1 MKEIELQEI
10 ETEEEKKE
18 HPILKKIIITLI
30 IIILS
35 LTIYINLIGTKFIEV
50 KEYKLQTTLLPISF
64 NGLKIVHFSDIH
76 YGTTINSNELKNM
89 VDKINQLKPDIIFFT
104 GDLIDK
110 NIKIDDKTKQEIID
124 ILSKLECKEYK
135 YAIYG
140 DEDYSNDNYKEIIEA
155 SNFKLLDNESTL
167 LYYKNNTPIQITG
180 YNAIDTT
187 PDYSIINNPI
197 NEIETNNLYKIV
209 LVHEPDAYINI
220 KDYNPNLILS
230 GNTLGNLIN
239 ITGIKNLFM
248 NKNATKYYE
257 EYYNENNTD
266 IYISTGLGT
275 SNYKIRF
282 NNRPSFNLYRIYT
295 Q

>member
-155 SNFKLLDNESTL
+155 SDFKLLDNESTL

-180 YNAIDTT
+180 YNAIDTS

>member
-35 LTIYINLIGTKFIEV
+35 LTIYINLIGIKFIEV

-155 SNFKLLDNESTL
+155 SDFKLLDNESTL

>member
-155 SNFKLLDNESTL
+155 SDFKLLDNESTL

>member
-18 HPILKKIIITLI
+18 HPILKKIIITFI

-110 NIKIDDKTKQEIID
+110 NIKIDAKTKQEIID

-155 SNFKLLDNESTL
+155 SDFKLLDNESTL

-180 YNAIDTT
+180 YNAIDTS

-239 ITGIKNLFM
+239 IPGIKNLFM

-257 EYYNENNTD
+257 EYYNENNTY